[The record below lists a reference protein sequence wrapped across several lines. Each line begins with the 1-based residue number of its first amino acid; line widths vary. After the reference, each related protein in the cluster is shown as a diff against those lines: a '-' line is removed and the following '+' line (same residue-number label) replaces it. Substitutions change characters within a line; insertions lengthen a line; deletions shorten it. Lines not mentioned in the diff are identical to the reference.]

1 MNEFFTYTVLGIAVG
16 CIYALTATGLVVT
29 YITSGIFNFA
39 HGAIGMIAA
48 FAYWDLSVNHGWP
61 APVALIAV
69 VFVLAPLFG
78 ALIDG
83 VLMRRLHGTP
93 VEVSLVIT
101 LGLLLLLLGVAFT
114 VWDNSVVRILPEFF
128 AGNQIELFNLQISYH
143 QIIVILTAVAVAV
156 GLRIFLYQTRPGIAL
171 RAVVDAPEV

>member
-1 MNEFFTYTVLGIAVG
+1 MNEFFTYTVLGVAVG

-61 APVALIAV
+61 APLALFVV

-83 VLMRRLHGTP
+83 VLM
-93 VEVSLVIT
+93 
-101 LGLLLLLLGVAFT
+101 
-114 VWDNSVVRILPEFF
+114 
-128 AGNQIELFNLQISYH
+128 
-143 QIIVILTAVAVAV
+143 
-156 GLRIFLYQTRPGIAL
+156 
-171 RAVVDAPEV
+171 